1 MVPAMHREH
10 FRKWKP
16 TDSTH
21 LRNLSTHQLTT
32 KKLNRDLCDD
42 TQETVQ
48 IPQNLFRKGS
58 KQSKLITIILI
69 GEYSF

>member
-1 MVPAMHREH
+1 MVPAMHTEH
-10 FRKWKP
+10 SEKWEP

-21 LRNLSTHQLTT
+21 LRNLYTHQLTT
-32 KKLNRDLCDD
+32 KKLNRNLCDD
-42 TQETVQ
+42 TPETVQ

-58 KQSKLITIILI
+58 EQSKLITIILI